1 MRRVCSVLLLL
12 SVFTVSPAFA
22 GIFGRVHGVV
32 HDAQHRPI
40 AGAQVILTAAH
51 SSFTASVATSK
62 DGSFQLN
69 NIPVGEYEVTVTQTG
84 FDPLRQALTLA
95 SDTTPTLHFELQIG
109 SVTEAVTV
117 TSQEQVANV
126 DSVTTTTL
134 VDRETIANTPGAD
147 RTNSMAM
154 ITDYVPG
161 AYMTHDM
168 LHMRGGHQVSWLL
181 DGVEIPNTNI
191 SSNLAAQIDPKDID
205 YLEVQRGSY
214 TADEG
219 DRTYGIF
226 NVVPRSGFERNRQ
239 AELVLSAGNFL
250 QTNDQISLG
259 DHSKTFA
266 WYSSLSGNRSDY
278 GLAPPVGRVL
288 HDAANGAG
296 GFVSLI
302 YNKSPKDQLR
312 LFGQL
317 RTDYFQIPY
326 DPNPSSIGNSQ
337 IDSSGLRDTQRENDG
352 TVAFTWLHT
361 LNASSVVQVS
371 PFVHVNTARY
381 HSIPTEQPVATTDD
395 RTSRYGGSQFT
406 GTTQIARNTL
416 QAGLYFFEQFDNYRF
431 GAVFNDGSGTAPI
444 DEADAINGSVAE
456 EYLSDTFKATSW
468 LTLNA
473 GIRFSRFSGQV
484 EEQVTAPRFG
494 AALRIPKLHWVFR
507 GYYGRFYQPP
517 PLLTASGPI
526 LAYATSNNTSLVPLR
541 GERDEEHQFGVQI
554 PLRGWL
560 VDIDNS
566 KNRVN
571 NFLDHSNIGAS
582 SLYFPVTVDGALVR
596 AWEISVRSPRNWRFG
611 QAHLAYSNQ
620 IAEQRGAI
628 TGGLIC
634 TPLGSP
640 QCDVGFHYTPV
651 DHDQRNTLNVGF
663 SAALAHQAYA
673 STNVYFGS
681 GFTNGGYDPAGPP
694 ANPMYPNQ
702 YLPAHTTV
710 DLAIGKN
717 FGENVTASVTATNV
731 SNTRVLLDTSLT
743 FGGFHYN
750 DPRQIYGELKYR
762 FHF

>member
-1 MRRVCSVLLLL
+1 MRRFLLLL
-12 SVFTVSPAFA
+12 PLLCLLAISPAWA

-32 HDAQHRPI
+32 HDPQHRPI
-40 AGAQVILTAAH
+40 AGAHVDLKAAH
-51 SSFTASVATSK
+51 SSFTASTTSGA
-62 DGSFQLN
+62 DGSFQFN
-69 NIPVGEYEVTVTQTG
+69 SIPVGEYEVTVTQAG
-84 FDPLRQALTLA
+84 FDSVKQDLTLE

-109 SVTEAVTV
+109 TVSQAVTV
-117 TSQEQVANV
+117 TSPEQTANV
-126 DSVTTTTL
+126 DSTTTTTL
-134 VDRETIANTPGAD
+134 VSREAIAETPGAD

-168 LHMRGGHQVSWLL
+168 LHLRGGHQVSWLL

-191 SSNLAAQIDPKDID
+191 ASNLAAQIDPKDID
-205 YLEVQRGSY
+205 YLEIQRGSY
-214 TADEG
+214 SADEG

-226 NVVPRSGFERNRQ
+226 NVVPRSGFERDRQ
-239 AELVLSAGNFL
+239 AELVLAAGNFL
-250 QTNDQISLG
+250 QTNDALSLG
-259 DHSKTFA
+259 DHTKSFA
-266 WYSSLSGNRSDY
+266 WYTSLSGNRSDY
-278 GLAPPVGRVL
+278 GLAPPVGKVL

-296 GFVSLI
+296 GFASLI

-317 RTDYFQIPY
+317 RTDFFQIPY
-326 DPNPSSIGNSQ
+326 DPDPNSIGNSQ
-337 IDSSGLRDTQRENDG
+337 IDSSGLRDTQRETDG
-352 TVAFTWLHT
+352 VIAFTWLHT
-361 LNASSVVQVS
+361 INSTTVVQVS
-371 PFVHVNTARY
+371 PFVHVNVADY
-381 HSIPTEQPVATTDD
+381 NSIPTEEPVATTDD

-406 GTTQIARNTL
+406 GTTQIAHNTL
-416 QAGLYFFEQFDNYRF
+416 QGGIYFFEQYDNYRF
-431 GAVFNDGSGTAPI
+431 GAIFNDGSGTAPI
-444 DEADAINGSVAE
+444 NEADAISGSVSE
-456 EYLSDTFKATSW
+456 EYLSDSYKATSW
-468 LTLNA
+468 LTMMA
-473 GIRFSRFSGQV
+473 GIRFSKFYGHV
-484 EEQVTAPRFG
+484 LENYAAPRFG
-494 AALRIPKLHWVFR
+494 AAIRIPKLNWVFR

-526 LAYATSNNTSLVPLR
+526 LAYADSNNTTLVPLR

-554 PLRGWL
+554 PIHGWL
-560 VDIDNS
+560 IDADTF

-582 SLYFPVTVDGALVR
+582 SIYFPVTVDGALVR
-596 AWEISVRSPRNWRFG
+596 AWELTIHSPRIGRFG

-634 TPLGSP
+634 TPIGSP
-640 QCDVGFHYTPV
+640 QCDAGFSFAPV

-663 SAALAHQAYA
+663 NASLPFHAYA
-673 STNVYFGS
+673 STNVYYGS

-694 ANPMYPNQ
+694 ADPKYPNQ

-710 DLAIGKN
+710 DLAIGKS
-717 FGENVTASVTATNV
+717 FGENLTASVTATNI